1 MCLDGRPN
9 YPSRVGGDSE
19 EDSRGAMISLW
30 QSKSKSREEGKRK
43 SKAEEKIRA
52 KFQIREEKD
61 VAYIHAIF
69 IDPIP
74 ICTALIDNQ
83 PPIYPFVGKKK
94 KNPRTWQKSQR
105 PVHTLPSNK
114 ADYEKPGRNATQKQY
129 CVKCKLHLMIL
140 SINLPYHLVSFNPKV
155 RWELESFNFFHL
167 FYPQCNKIQHNH
179 CCCL

>member
-61 VAYIHAIF
+61 VAYRHAIF

-94 KNPRTWQKSQR
+94 KPK
-105 PVHTLPSNK
+105 
-114 ADYEKPGRNATQKQY
+114 
-129 CVKCKLHLMIL
+129 
-140 SINLPYHLVSFNPKV
+140 NLAKV
-155 RWELESFNFFHL
+155 PETSSHFAF
-167 FYPQCNKIQHNH
+167 K
-179 CCCL
+179 